1 MKKLNI
7 IYKRGNRII
16 LQRED
21 DKRRKKTVTVVMHD
35 SMQGILAVDS
45 KGEYCWYRERSSK
58 EHGWPG
64 PYWICKEKIV
74 KKRKKRS

>member
-45 KGEYCWYRERSSK
+45 KGEYCWYRDRSNK

-74 KKRKKRS
+74 KKRKPK